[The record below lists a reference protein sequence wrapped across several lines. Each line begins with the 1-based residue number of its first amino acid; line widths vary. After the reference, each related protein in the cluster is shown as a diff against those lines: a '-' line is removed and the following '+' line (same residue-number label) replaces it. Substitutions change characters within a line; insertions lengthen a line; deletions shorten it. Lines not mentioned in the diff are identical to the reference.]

1 MQKLLIIA
9 LALCVSII
17 MVQPLMAGE
26 PDTALNTATRVG
38 SENGEASEQITPRFY
53 TGYPSVIYYATS
65 GGYANRTYCLMGN
78 IWFGTSNARLGNM
91 MIEAVGSRR
100 KMGFNV
106 YSWDGYW
113 DFANLWNY

>member
-26 PDTALNTATRVG
+26 PDTAVNTATRVG
-38 SENGEASEQITPRFY
+38 SENGEASEQIVPAFY
-53 TGYPSVIYYATS
+53 RAIPTTIYYATS
-65 GGYANRTYCLMGN
+65 GGYANRTYCLMGG

-91 MIEAVGSRR
+91 MIEAVGYDRR
-100 KMGFNV
+100 IGFNV
-106 YSWDGYW
+106 YNWSGNW
-113 DFANLWNY
+113 DFANLW